1 MEAGLYLCP
10 LPGVV
15 QRWMAGFR
23 SFKPVFKLKSEA
35 ILLRQGLLGMRA
47 AEFSE
52 VRKGVGQAEASPLP
66 HPTLTAN
73 P

>member
-15 QRWMAGFR
+15 QRWVAGFR
-23 SFKPVFKLKSEA
+23 SLWSFKPVFKLKSEA

-52 VRKGVGQAEASPLP
+52 VRKGVGQAEASPSP
-66 HPTLTAN
+66 IP